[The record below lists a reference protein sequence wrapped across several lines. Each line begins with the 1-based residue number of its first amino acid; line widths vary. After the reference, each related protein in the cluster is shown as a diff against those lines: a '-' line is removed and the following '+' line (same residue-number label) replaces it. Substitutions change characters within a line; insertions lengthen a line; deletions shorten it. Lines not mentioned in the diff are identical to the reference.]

1 MQYQSQQ
8 PPIMNSQLSQN
19 NNDEVRFVAQ
29 QNGGELQQM
38 QEYLNQQIIQQG
50 YDAEEFRSFLK
61 NKYPGAESNLKQ
73 ISMDQLKEVIQA
85 FILQTRQ
92 QSRSS
97 SQIPQ
102 NNYSNQEYLTFED
115 TKQTSNIQQGTRMTQ
130 STFSNNNNNNQANR
144 NRQASTFVNAQNSDP
159 KEFAINKQILEE
171 PSNQNKS
178 QIQKSNINA
187 SVYAQGQPQL
197 QDSQKL
203 SSDNVGGE
211 DTLNQSILNSTFSQ
225 SRIIKDPQG
234 QTIVRKEA
242 QIVPQTSMVK
252 DGFIKKNLEGEET
265 SKVISCRTIEK
276 SKIAEFLE
284 EQSITVNNDKPP
296 QKIKVILDSF
306 EIVFDGLFSSEY
318 ALYSVKTPVMGWT
331 VSRRFND
338 FHWLYNVLRKHHPGS
353 FIPPIPKKTA
363 IKEMNDE
370 HLYQRMRSFEQ
381 FLNQILICPTLSV
394 SPYLSDFLS
403 IIDQKAFEAK
413 RKEHDL
419 KPTPRIVDLIST
431 VQGEL
436 ISEITPP
443 LKEFWLQFNDL
454 TSKSLLN
461 YQNLNESFEGFIS
474 GIKKA
479 AEESNKIATNFSR
492 MHKVHEQFNRLSP
505 LGKCQPL
512 ENLNIH
518 LNNFFIDFGQTLHNI
533 TVVFEKNFHEY
544 VRYQN
549 MMYEEY
555 KATINYHNEL
565 ENTYLEHLK
574 KLNQKKEK
582 LFTSSN
588 TSKWELDNT
597 CTLTIRELQSNKVE
611 ALKNMLPT
619 ETKQVQSEGEFYGF
633 VNRQLYDDVCMHL
646 SHSRDIVCNRFI
658 SLSQDLALEINML
671 HIHTADSNMRFADM
685 LGQFNSSLN
694 QKYRPE

>member
-1 MQYQSQQ
+1 
-8 PPIMNSQLSQN
+8 
-19 NNDEVRFVAQ
+19 
-29 QNGGELQQM
+29 
-38 QEYLNQQIIQQG
+38 
-50 YDAEEFRSFLK
+50 
-61 NKYPGAESNLKQ
+61 
-73 ISMDQLKEVIQA
+73 MDQLKEVIWAFTLQA
-85 FILQTRQ
+85 TQ
-92 QSRSS
+92 QNRNS
-97 SQIPQ
+97 SQLPQ
-102 NNYSNQEYLTFED
+102 SNYNNQEYLTFED
-115 TKQTSNIQQGTRMTQ
+115 TKQTSYIQQGTRMTQ
-130 STFSNNNNNNQANR
+130 STFTSSSNNQANR
-144 NRQASTFVNAQNSDP
+144 NRQASMFLNEKKSDP
-159 KEFAINKQILEE
+159 KEFAINKQILDE

-178 QIQKSNINA
+178 QIQKSNVNT
-187 SVYAQGQPQL
+187 SVSAQEQPQL
-197 QDSQKL
+197 QASQRI
-203 SSDNVGGE
+203 SSDSVGAE
-211 DTLNQSILNSTFSQ
+211 NTLNQSILNSTFSQ

-252 DGFIKKNLEGEET
+252 DGFIKKNLEGEES

-284 EQSITVNNDKPP
+284 EQVTTVNSNKPP
-296 QKIKVILDSF
+296 QKIKVVLDSF
-306 EIVFDGLFSSEY
+306 EIVYDGLFSSEY
-318 ALYSVKTPVMGWT
+318 ALYSIKTPVMGWN

-338 FHWLYNVLRKHHPGS
+338 FHWLYNVLRKHHPGN

-363 IKEMNDE
+363 IKEMSDE

-394 SPYLSDFLS
+394 SPYVSDFLS
-403 IIDQKAFEAK
+403 IVDQKAFEAK

-419 KPTPRIVDLIST
+419 KPTPRIVDLITT

-461 YQNLNESFEGFIS
+461 YQNLNESFEGLVS
-474 GIKKA
+474 GIKRV

-492 MHKVHEQFNRLSP
+492 MHKAHEQFNRLSP

-518 LNNFFIDFGQTLHNI
+518 LNNFFIDFGQTLHSI
-533 TVVFEKNFHEY
+533 TVVIEKNFNEY
-544 VRYQN
+544 IRFQN
-549 MMYEEY
+549 LMYEEY

-582 LFTSSN
+582 LFTSQN

-597 CTLTIRELQSNKVE
+597 CTFTIRELQTNKVE

-633 VNRQLYDDVCMHL
+633 VNRQLYDDVCLHL

-658 SLSQDLALEINML
+658 SLSQDLALEINKL
-671 HIHTADSNMRFADM
+671 HIHTADSNMKFAEM